1 MMKFLPKLHPSLF
14 LRAFVSSFPILILL
28 IVVTVIGLLNYKTGT
43 VMTGWDNLHPEY
55 NFSANISRSLYA
67 VWQEYQGLGLLG
79 GMGHASDLLRQLF
92 LAFLALFLPSSFL
105 RFFWVMLTLFI
116 GSTGVYILIRS
127 ALFEAAHKKRATIA
141 LIGALFYLLNLSTI
155 QSYFVPFEA
164 FIAHFAALPWL
175 LFASLLFLKNQ
186 SARNTAILS
195 LILLLATPAAY
206 IPTLFVTF
214 LLSLS
219 TILLVLF
226 LTAKG
231 TLRLFK
237 ATLKLFGLI
246 FIINSFWLLP
256 FLYFTLTHSTVNLD
270 AKMNQMATETILLQN
285 KEFGNLADVVLLKGF
300 WFNNVDPDLSGNFR
314 FMFGAWRNYYA
325 SPLIQAVG
333 LSIFS
338 IIVLGAGSILKNKKP
353 LHLAF
358 LGIFLFAFTM
368 LATNTPP
375 FSWAVELFRNVPLFG
390 QAFRFPFT
398 KFSILTS
405 LSYSVLFSFGVLT
418 LWNILKKAKKLSG
431 VIAIG
436 IALLL
441 IFLSV
446 FPVFNGNL
454 FYEKE
459 QIKLPKEYS
468 QTFEFFKSQDRNTR
482 IANLPQHT
490 FWGWNFYTWGYGGS
504 GFLWYGIE
512 QPILD
517 RAFDVWSSP
526 LENYYFEL
534 SRAIYSKDSAAVER
548 VLNKYQVNWILI
560 DKSVYSP
567 FSPKVV
573 FYDTTESLLSNISS
587 VKKVQSFGH
596 IDIYAVSLKDKP
608 SNFLFTTGDL
618 PKSNVFSWNDNDNA
632 YAKLGNYVT
641 TSESADSFVFPSLF
655 TNKLQSDLE
664 FKATVKDQ
672 TITFTKLL
680 PETAAPFLELPSF
693 ISTEN
698 SIPVEIKVSKRQD
711 FTEVLLNIV
720 EPIIK
725 MNGNAV
731 NAQPT
736 VSIPLFI
743 IPQSL
748 DGTFSFNS
756 NGNKEFQID
765 TRSNSSQY
773 IYASLTQDNIITLL
787 NTSTGEI
794 KTQTIT
800 SSLLKNSLQDTHTIS
815 IQPEIKAQTLE
826 VTLPYIT
833 DSYTGRTISPAA
845 FHRNEKCNAFR
856 NGAVTFTSKIEK
868 ADSLLLLSDNN
879 TACVSTHL
887 STLTHNVGYAISID
901 AKNIKGQPLHFWTLN
916 PDEGFAP
923 LDTYLTSGNNIL
935 ILPPMEKYG
944 QGYSFHFE
952 NISIGNQ
959 IAENQI
965 NSFAIAQIPYNYLKG
980 IQTTSKELH
989 NQVQPN
995 VTITSTHPN
1004 TALYIIEAKVAKP
1017 FTLVLSQSYDS
1028 GWNAYAL
1035 PQTTSHV
1042 KNSLYRSFPFL
1053 FAKPLPHLKINNWE
1067 NGWTLQPTTRRAEP
1081 LGGAYN
1087 LQPIVIIYLP
1097 QYLQYAGFLLLWL
1110 HTGIFVLLLLRQ
1122 AELPSSLVR
1131 LDRFFHK
1138 KAEDIKQRVASL
1150 TKRT

>member
-1 MMKFLPKLHPSLF
+1 
-14 LRAFVSSFPILILL
+14 
-28 IVVTVIGLLNYKTGT
+28 
-43 VMTGWDNLHPEY
+43 MTGWDNLHPEY
-55 NFSANISRSLYA
+55 NFSANINRSLYA

-92 LAFLALFLPSSFL
+92 LAFLALLLPSTFL

-116 GSTGVYILIRS
+116 GSTGAYVLIRNG
-127 ALFEAAHKKRATIA
+127 LFEVANKKRTSIA
-141 LIGALFYLLNLSTI
+141 LTGSLFYLLNLSTV
-155 QSYFVPFEA
+155 QTYSVPFEA

-195 LILLLATPAAY
+195 LVLLLATPAAY

-219 TILLVLF
+219 TIILVLF
-226 LTAKG
+226 LTTKQKG
-231 TLRLFK
+231 HLLK
-237 ATLKLFGLI
+237 AALKLFVLI
-246 FIINSFWLLP
+246 VIINSFWLLP
-256 FLYFTLTHSTVNLD
+256 FLYFTLTHSAVNID
-270 AKMNQMATETILLQN
+270 AKMNQMATGTIFLQN
-285 KEFGNLADVVLLKGF
+285 KEFGNFTDVVLLKGF

-314 FMFGAWRNYYA
+314 FMLSAWRNYYS
-325 SPLIQAVG
+325 SPLIRAVG
-333 LSIFS
+333 FGMFS
-338 IIVLGAGSILKNKKP
+338 IIILGAGSILKNKKP

-358 LGIFLFAFTM
+358 LGVFLFAFTM

-398 KFSILTS
+398 KFSILAS
-405 LSYSVLFSFGVLT
+405 LSYSVLFSFGILS

-431 VIAIG
+431 AIAIS
-436 IALLL
+436 IAILL

-446 FPVFNGNL
+446 FPIFKGNL

-459 QIKLPKEYS
+459 QIALPKEYS
-468 QTFEFFKSQDRNTR
+468 QTFDFFKSQNKNTR

-534 SRAIYSKDSAAVER
+534 SRALYSKDSVAVER

-560 DKSVYSP
+560 DKNVYSP

-573 FYDTTESLLSNISS
+573 FYDTTEKLLKDIPS

-596 IDIYAVSLKDKP
+596 IDIYAVSLKDNP
-608 SNFLFTTGDL
+608 SNFLFTSKDL
-618 PKSNVFSWNDNDNA
+618 PKSNAFSWNDSDNA

-641 TSESADSFVFPSLF
+641 DLKDSESFVFPSLF

-664 FKATVKDQ
+664 FSATVKDQ
-672 TITFTKLL
+672 SITFKTLL
-680 PETAAPFLELPSF
+680 PDSSSHFLELPSL

-711 FTEVLLNIV
+711 FTEVLFNIV

-725 MNGNAV
+725 INGKAV
-731 NAQPT
+731 NTSPP

-765 TRSNSSQY
+765 TRSDNSQY
-773 IYASLTQDNIITLL
+773 TYVSLTQDNIITLL
-787 NTSTGEI
+787 NTSTGEV

-800 SSLLKNSLQDTHTIS
+800 TALLKNSLQDTKTIS
-815 IQPEIKAQTLE
+815 IQPKTTAQTLE
-826 VTLPYIT
+826 VTLPFIT
-833 DSYTGRTISPAA
+833 DNTTGQNIPPAS
-845 FHRNEKCNAFR
+845 FNKNEKCNAFR
-856 NGAVTFTSKIEK
+856 NGAVAFTSKIEK
-868 ADSLLLLSDNN
+868 TDNLLLQSDNN

-887 STLTHNVGYAISID
+887 STLSHNAGYAITID

-916 PDEGFAP
+916 PDEGYAP
-923 LDTYLTSGNNIL
+923 LDTYLASGKNTL
-935 ILPPMEKYG
+935 ILPPMEQYG

-952 NISIGNQ
+952 NISIGSQ

-965 NSFAIAQIPYNYLKG
+965 NSFSIAQIPYNYLKG
-980 IQTTSKELH
+980 IKTTSGKALSTT
-989 NQVQPN
+989 NPD
-995 VTITSTHPN
+995 VTIVSTHPN
-1004 TALYIIEAKVAKP
+1004 TSLYTVDVKGTQP

-1028 GWNAYAL
+1028 GWSAYAL
-1035 PQTTSHV
+1035 PQTTSHF
-1042 KNSLYRSFPFL
+1042 KNSLYNSFPFF

-1067 NGWTLQPTTRRAEP
+1067 NGWRVNNDERITNNETQ
-1081 LGGAYN
+1081 
-1087 LQPIVIIYLP
+1087 IVITYLP
-1097 QYLQYAGFLLLWL
+1097 QYLQYIGFLLLWL
-1110 HTGIFVLLLLRQ
+1110 HSGIFVLLLLRQ
-1122 AELPSSLVR
+1122 AELISGIVR
-1131 LDRFFHK
+1131 LDTFFNK
-1138 KAEDIKQRVASL
+1138 KAEHIKQSVNSITDR
-1150 TKRT
+1150 R